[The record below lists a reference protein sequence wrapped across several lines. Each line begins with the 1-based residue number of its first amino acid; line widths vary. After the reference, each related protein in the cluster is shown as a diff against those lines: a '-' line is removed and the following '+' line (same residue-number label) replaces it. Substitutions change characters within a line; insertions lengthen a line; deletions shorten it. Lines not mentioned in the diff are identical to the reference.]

1 MLQAINEQGKRVI
14 PAIISANDINQLK
27 QTSQRFICP
36 VCKEQVRLRL
46 GTKRIPHF
54 SHIKTAGCPNHV
66 GGEGIYHEQGKL
78 QLFNWLKKQGY
89 IVDIE
94 VYLKQIKQRA
104 DLLMNYG
111 NRMIAIEYQCAK
123 ITTQEI
129 IKRTKGYQSVGIIPI
144 WILGSGQ
151 MNRQGKTILKLTPTL
166 QHYLHQYPSN
176 DFARLLFYCPHTNKI
191 ASFDLIS
198 FVTSYRAL
206 GKFHFLKLS
215 QLQFPHLFKQGV
227 IDPVPNQWLIEKKRF
242 RLSSPKL
249 GYGRESAFY
258 QWLYLNQLNPSQLS
272 SWVGLP
278 VSSQWLVK
286 GSVWD
291 WQARLCY
298 DFFNKQINFTDQELA
313 HFAKPYLQSSRDYP
327 LILKDV
333 NPIRTYLNY
342 FIMSNLITYNGNY
355 YMLTKQI
362 GRYKCVEQSLHN
374 DQRLH
379 IKLKRYMRSKM

>member
-1 MLQAINEQGKRVI
+1 MLQAINEQGKCII
-14 PAIISANDINQLK
+14 PAIMSANEIK
-27 QTSQRFICP
+27 QFKKTFEMFFCP

-54 SHIKTAGCPNHV
+54 SHISRADCPNHV
-66 GGEGIYHEQGKL
+66 GGEGIDHEQGKL

-89 IVDIE
+89 VVDLE
-94 VYLKQIKQRA
+94 VYLKPIKQRA

-111 NRMIAIEYQCAK
+111 SRMVAIEYQCAK

-129 IKRTKGYQSVGIIPI
+129 IKRTKGYQSVGITPI
-144 WILGSGQ
+144 WILGSSQ
-151 MNRQGKTILKLTPTL
+151 MNRQGKAILKLTSTL

-176 DFARLLFYCPHTNKI
+176 DFARLLFYCPHTHNI
-191 ASFDLIS
+191 AFFDLVS

-206 GKFHFLKLS
+206 GEFCFLKLS
-215 QLQFPHLFKQGV
+215 QLQFSHLFKQGV
-227 IDPVPNQWLIEKKRF
+227 IDPIPNQWLIEKKKF
-242 RLSSPKL
+242 RLSSPKI
-249 GYGRESAFY
+249 GYSSEQAFY
-258 QWLYLNQLNPSQLS
+258 QWLYLNQLHPSQLS

-278 VSSQWLVK
+278 VSGQWLIK
-286 GSVWD
+286 GSVWE

-298 DFFNKQINFTDQELA
+298 DFFNKQVNFTDQELA
-313 HFAKPYLQSSRDYP
+313 HFAKPYFQSSRDYP

-342 FIMSNLITYNGNY
+342 FIMSDLITCNGNY
-355 YMLTKQI
+355 YKLTKQI
-362 GRYKCVEQSLHN
+362 GRYKCVEQSLYN

-379 IKLKRYMRSKM
+379 IKLKRDMRSQM